1 MREGSLG
8 IRHTR
13 SVRAASRSA
22 HSPWSQALAL
32 PTTGGRRPHVLER
45 FELTEEG
52 ATLSRASWGRPQV
65 RVRAAV
71 RLPSV
76 GAESPKEECGLF
88 GVWAPGEDVA
98 RLTYFGLFAQ
108 QHRGQE
114 SAGIAVSDGS
124 NILVYKDLGL
134 ISQVFS
140 EATLTTLYGDL
151 AIGHTRYSTTGSTT
165 WDNAQP
171 VFKTDG
177 VRSVALGHNGNL
189 VNTNELAELAGR
201 AGAATTDTDIVTT
214 LMAAEMAATGGL
226 EPAALRILPTLRGA
240 FSFVFMDE
248 RSVFAARDPF
258 GVRPLSIGKLP
269 NGFVVAS
276 ETCALDIVGATF
288 IRDVEPGEAVR
299 FDDRGLHSMR
309 FAESPRSAL
318 CIFEFVYL
326 ARPDS
331 RLRGSTVHE
340 ARREM
345 GRLLARE
352 HPVDAD
358 LVIAVP
364 TTGHSA
370 AQGYSE
376 VSGIPYGDGL
386 YKNNY
391 VGRTFIQPS
400 QSLRDRGVKLKLN
413 PLPDAIRGKRLVV
426 VDDSIVRGTTT
437 RQIVQALREA
447 GATSVH
453 LRITCPPIQW
463 PCFYGIDMSTRQE
476 LVAADLSVEE
486 IREYVGADS
495 LGYLSLEGMVA
506 STGAEGSGFCHACF
520 DGEYPIPV
528 PERAGKFV
536 LEDQLRLPTA

>member
-1 MREGSLG
+1 M
-8 IRHTR
+8 
-13 SVRAASRSA
+13 
-22 HSPWSQALAL
+22 
-32 PTTGGRRPHVLER
+32 
-45 FELTEEG
+45 
-52 ATLSRASWGRPQV
+52 
-65 RVRAAV
+65 
-71 RLPSV
+71 
-76 GAESPKEECGLF
+76 GAESPREECGLF

-114 SAGIAVSDGS
+114 SAGIAVGDRS

-134 ISQVFS
+134 VSQVFN

-177 VRSVALGHNGNL
+177 TRSLALGHNGNL
-189 VNTNELAELAGR
+189 VNTAELAAA
-201 AGAATTDTDIVTT
+201 AGGHGVATTDSDIVTS
-214 LMAAEMAATGGL
+214 LIASHMPEAGGL
-226 EPAALRILPTLRGA
+226 EEAAMRVLPVLEGA
-240 FSFVFMDE
+240 FCFVFMDE
-248 RSVFAARDPF
+248 RSVFAARDAH
-258 GVRPLSIGKLP
+258 GLRPLAIGRLP

-288 IRDVEPGEAVR
+288 LREVEPGELIR
-299 FDDRGLHSMR
+299 IDDRGLHSAT
-309 FAESPRSAL
+309 FAPSPKRSL
-318 CIFEFVYL
+318 CVFEFVYL

-331 RLRGSTVHE
+331 RMRDRTVHE

-352 HPVDAD
+352 HPADAD

-370 AQGYSE
+370 AQGFSE
-376 VSGIPYGDGL
+376 VSAIPYGEGL

-413 PLPDAIRGKRLVV
+413 PLPDSIRGKRLVV
-426 VDDSIVRGTTT
+426 IDDSIVRGTTQKQVVT
-437 RQIVQALREA
+437 VLREA
-447 GATSVH
+447 GATEVH
-453 LRITCPPIQW
+453 VRITCPPVKW
-463 PCFYGIDMSTRQE
+463 PCFYGIDFPTRQE
-476 LVAADLSVEE
+476 LIAADLTVEQ
-486 IREYVGADS
+486 IRDYIGADS
-495 LGYLSLEGMVA
+495 LGYLSLEGMVEA
-506 STGAEGSGFCHACF
+506 AGGEKGSFCRACF
-520 DGEYPIPV
+520 DGEYPIPI
-528 PERAGKFV
+528 PEGAGKFV
-536 LEDQLRLPTA
+536 LEGELRLPLA